1 MEKNKDHDVNAMEMF
16 KECHTSKKNGMTD
29 QVKETLVSP
38 YTSLMDGLCTYVS
51 LYSELVAGCD
61 YHMPQFVWCVWMVL
75 SLLVKL
81 LEGTKIDCWL
91 GLKYIE
97 KMVIHAYTYISS
109 YMLAEME
116 SACIHIYAAIYAV
129 YILICNMVVYTYIL
143 VTWIIWCSLMIG
155 LSCNMDYLMFSI
167 SFLETWFLYK

>member
-1 MEKNKDHDVNAMEMF
+1 
-16 KECHTSKKNGMTD
+16 
-29 QVKETLVSP
+29 
-38 YTSLMDGLCTYVS
+38 
-51 LYSELVAGCD
+51 
-61 YHMPQFVWCVWMVL
+61 MVL

-81 LEGTKIDCWL
+81 LEGTKIDYWL

-143 VTWIIWCSLMIG
+143 VTWII
-155 LSCNMDYLMFSI
+155 
-167 SFLETWFLYK
+167 